1 MSSVSNAL
9 AMGQMQVA
17 IAKKQ
22 LDSVEQQGKQALALI
37 EAASPPGA
45 QHAAPAN
52 VAAGVGANLNI
63 TA

>member
-9 AMGQMQVA
+9 AVGQMQVA

-22 LDSVEQQGKQALALI
+22 LDSVEQQGKQALTLI
-37 EAASPPGA
+37 QA
-45 QHAAPAN
+45 AAPPAVQNAAAAN
-52 VAAGVGANLNI
+52 VAAGVGAHLNI

>member
-17 IAKKQ
+17 IARKQ
-22 LDSVEQQGKQALALI
+22 LDSVEQQGQNALALI
-37 EAASPPGA
+37 QAAAPPAA
-45 QHAAPAN
+45 QSAAPAN
-52 VAAGVGANLNI
+52 VAAGVGAHLNI